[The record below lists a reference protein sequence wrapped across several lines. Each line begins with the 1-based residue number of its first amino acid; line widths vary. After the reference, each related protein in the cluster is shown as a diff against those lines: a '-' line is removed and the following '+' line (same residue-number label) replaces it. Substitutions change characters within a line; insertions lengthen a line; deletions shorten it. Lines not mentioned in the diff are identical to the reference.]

1 MRKKL
6 KEIQNKLNKYH
17 ISSLS
22 KEEIELYFDHRLQN
36 LLLSKKVLVRN
47 ELEYLLGETGPGNLR
62 IEPDLFRL
70 LADRG
75 VFIQS
80 PFESIP
86 EIKKLKTLKETAEK
100 HIEKN
105 INAPETQELLIKILG
120 NYLKKSK
127 AVSKEPFIIEGE
139 LNKVPVTCLIKN
151 GKWIFPDAELFLFLK
166 SSQEQKRFPI
176 IIAKKISGIL
186 FPVFKGLSIMGLN
199 TYKIFLPEESRKVIE
214 VVKSDEEL
222 LKELKYNNQFQF
234 IDKESVNEITDERYE
249 GEPLKNFFEV
259 ILKNHIDAYYRNF
272 AQSKIKIADNFT
284 GTVSQFR
291 KNKATK
297 GLIENYERKQKLLSE
312 LGGQGVSS

>member
-1 MRKKL
+1 MSKKL
-6 KEIQNKLNKYH
+6 KEIQKKLNKQP

-22 KEEIELYFDHRLQN
+22 KEEMELYFDHRLQN

-75 VFIQS
+75 VFTRS

-105 INAPETQELLIKILG
+105 INAPETQELLIKVLD
-120 NYLKKSK
+120 NYLKKSEV
-127 AVSKEPFIIEGE
+127 VSKEPFIIEGMI
-139 LNKVPVTCLIKN
+139 NTVPVTCLIKN
-151 GKWIFPDAELFLFLK
+151 GEWVFPNIELFSFLK
-166 SSQEQKRFPI
+166 SSQEQKKFPV

-199 TYKIFLPEESRKVIE
+199 TYKIFLSEKSKEIINA
-214 VVKSDEEL
+214 VKSNEEML
-222 LKELKYNNQFQF
+222 RDLKYNNQFQF
-234 IDKESVNEITDERYE
+234 IDKTFINE
-249 GEPLKNFFEV
+249 GEPIKNFFEV
-259 ILKNHIDAYYRNF
+259 ILKDRIDAYYKNF
-272 AQSKIKIADNFT
+272 TQSKIKISDNLID
-284 GTVSQFR
+284 TVSQFR
-291 KNKATK
+291 KNKATR

-312 LGGQGVSS
+312 LGGQGV

>member
-6 KEIQNKLNKYH
+6 KEIQNKLNKYP
-17 ISSLS
+17 ISTLS
-22 KEEIELYFDHRLQN
+22 KEEMELYFDHRLQS

-70 LADRG
+70 LVDKES
-75 VFIQS
+75 FIQP
-80 PFESIP
+80 PFESVP

-105 INAPETQELLIKILG
+105 INMPVIQELLIKILD
-120 NYLKKSK
+120 NYLKRSGV
-127 AVSKEPFIIEGE
+127 VSKEPFIIEGE

-151 GKWIFPDAELFLFLK
+151 GGWVFPDAELFQFLK
-166 SSQEQKRFPI
+166 SSQEQKKFPV

-186 FPVFKGLSIMGLN
+186 FPVFKGLSILGLN
-199 TYKIFLPEESRKVIE
+199 TYKILLPEKSRENINA
-214 VVKSDEEL
+214 VKSNEEML
-222 LKELKYNNQFQF
+222 RDLKYNNQFQF
-234 IDKESVNEITDERYE
+234 IDKMFIND
-249 GEPLKNFFEV
+249 GEPIKSFFEV
-259 ILKNHIDAYYRNF
+259 ILKDRIDAYYKNF
-272 AQSKIKIADNFT
+272 MQSKIKISDNFID
-284 GTVSQFR
+284 TVSQFR
-291 KNKATK
+291 KNKATR

>member
-6 KEIQNKLNKYH
+6 KEIQNKLNKH
-17 ISSLS
+17 PISSLS

>member
-1 MRKKL
+1 MSKKL
-6 KEIQNKLNKYH
+6 KEIQNKLNKYP

-70 LADRG
+70 LVDKG
-75 VFIQS
+75 SFVQS

-105 INAPETQELLIKILG
+105 INAPETKKLLMKILN
-120 NYLKKSK
+120 NYIKKSGV
-127 AVSKEPFIIEGE
+127 VSKELFIIEGE
-139 LNKVPVTCLIKN
+139 LNRVPVACLLKN
-151 GKWIFPDAELFLFLK
+151 GGWILPDAELFLFLK
-166 SSQEQKRFPI
+166 SSQKQKRFPI

-199 TYKIFLPEESRKVIE
+199 TYKILLPEKSREIIDA
-214 VVKSDEEL
+214 VKSNEEML
-222 LKELKYNNQFQF
+222 RDLKYNNQFQF
-234 IDKESVNEITDERYE
+234 IGETTDEC
-249 GEPLKNFFEV
+249 EPLNSFFEE
-259 ILKNHIDAYYRNF
+259 ILWDRLGAYYENF
-272 AQSKIKIADNFT
+272 VQSKVKIADNFLD
-284 GTVSQFR
+284 TVSQFR
-291 KNKATK
+291 KNKATR
-297 GLIENYERKQKLLSE
+297 GLIESCERKQKLLSE
-312 LGGQGVSS
+312 LGS

>member
-1 MRKKL
+1 MSKKL
-6 KEIQNKLNKYH
+6 KEIQKKLNKQP

-22 KEEIELYFDHRLQN
+22 KEEMELYFDHRLQN

-75 VFIQS
+75 VFTRS

-105 INAPETQELLIKILG
+105 INAPETQELLIKVLD
-120 NYLKKSK
+120 NYLKKSEV
-127 AVSKEPFIIEGE
+127 VSKEPFIIEGMI
-139 LNKVPVTCLIKN
+139 NTVPVTCLIKN
-151 GKWIFPDAELFLFLK
+151 GEWVFPNIELFSFLK
-166 SSQEQKRFPI
+166 SSQEQKKFPV

-199 TYKIFLPEESRKVIE
+199 TYKIFLSEKSKEIINA
-214 VVKSDEEL
+214 VKSNEEML
-222 LKELKYNNQFQF
+222 RDLKYNNQFQF
-234 IDKESVNEITDERYE
+234 IDKTFIND
-249 GEPLKNFFEV
+249 GEPIKNFFEV
-259 ILKNHIDAYYRNF
+259 ILKDRIDAYYKNF
-272 AQSKIKIADNFT
+272 TQSKIKISDNLID
-284 GTVSQFR
+284 TVSQFR
-291 KNKATK
+291 KNKATR
-297 GLIENYERKQKLLSE
+297 GLIAGYENKQNLLNSFMP
-312 LGGQGVSS
+312 

>member
-6 KEIQNKLNKYH
+6 KEIQNKLNKYP
-17 ISSLS
+17 ISTLS
-22 KEEIELYFDHRLQN
+22 KEEMELYFDHRLQS

-70 LADRG
+70 LVDKES
-75 VFIQS
+75 FIQP
-80 PFESIP
+80 PFESVP

-105 INAPETQELLIKILG
+105 INMPVIQELLIKILD
-120 NYLKKSK
+120 NYLKRSGV
-127 AVSKEPFIIEGE
+127 VSKEPFIIEGE

-151 GKWIFPDAELFLFLK
+151 GGWVFPDAELFQFLK
-166 SSQEQKRFPI
+166 SSQEQKKFPV

-199 TYKIFLPEESRKVIE
+199 TYKIFLSEKSKEIINA
-214 VVKSDEEL
+214 VKSNEEML
-222 LKELKYNNQFQF
+222 RDLKYNNQFQF
-234 IDKESVNEITDERYE
+234 IDKTFIND
-249 GEPLKNFFEV
+249 GEPIKNFFEV
-259 ILKNHIDAYYRNF
+259 ILKDRIDAYYKNF
-272 AQSKIKIADNFT
+272 TQSKIKISDNLID
-284 GTVSQFR
+284 TVSQFR
-291 KNKATK
+291 KNKATR

-312 LGGQGVSS
+312 LGGQGV

>member
-1 MRKKL
+1 MSKKL
-6 KEIQNKLNKYH
+6 KEIQKKLNKQPL
-17 ISSLS
+17 SSLS

-75 VFIQS
+75 VFTRS

-105 INAPETQELLIKILG
+105 INAPETQELLIKVLD
-120 NYLKKSK
+120 NYLKKSEV
-127 AVSKEPFIIEGE
+127 VSKEPFIIEGMI
-139 LNKVPVTCLIKN
+139 NTVPVTCLIKN
-151 GKWIFPDAELFLFLK
+151 GEWVFPNIELFSFLK
-166 SSQEQKRFPI
+166 SSQEQKKFPV

-199 TYKIFLPEESRKVIE
+199 TYKIFLSEKSKEIINA
-214 VVKSDEEL
+214 VKSNEEML
-222 LKELKYNNQFQF
+222 RDLKYNNQFQF
-234 IDKESVNEITDERYE
+234 IDKTFIND
-249 GEPLKNFFEV
+249 GEPIKNFFEV
-259 ILKNHIDAYYRNF
+259 ILKDRIDAYYKNF
-272 AQSKIKIADNFT
+272 TQSKIKISDNLID
-284 GTVSQFR
+284 TVSQFR
-291 KNKATK
+291 KNKATR

-312 LGGQGVSS
+312 LGGQGV

>member
-6 KEIQNKLNKYH
+6 KEIQNKLNKYP

-22 KEEIELYFDHRLQN
+22 KEEIELYFDHRLQS

-70 LADRG
+70 LVDKG
-75 VFIQS
+75 SFVQS

-105 INAPETQELLIKILG
+105 INAPETQELLIKILD

-127 AVSKEPFIIEGE
+127 AASKEPFIIEGE
-139 LNKVPVTCLIKN
+139 LNRVPVTCLIKN
-151 GKWIFPDAELFLFLK
+151 GEWIFPDTELFLFLK

-199 TYKIFLPEESRKVIE
+199 TYKILLPEKSREIIE
-214 VVKSDEEL
+214 AVKSDEEL
-222 LKELKYNNQFQF
+222 LRGLKYNNQFEF
-234 IDKESVNEITDERYE
+234 ISNEFADEITDDYYE
-249 GEPLKNFFEV
+249 GEPIKNFFEI
-259 ILKNHIDAYYRNF
+259 ILKNHIDTYYRSF
-272 AQSKIKIADNFT
+272 AQSKIKIADNFM

-291 KNKATK
+291 KNKATR
-297 GLIENYERKQKLLSE
+297 GLIAGYESKQNLLNSFMP
-312 LGGQGVSS
+312 

>member
-1 MRKKL
+1 MSKKL
-6 KEIQNKLNKYH
+6 KEIQKKLNKQP

-22 KEEIELYFDHRLQN
+22 KEEMELYFDHRLQN

-75 VFIQS
+75 VFTRS

-105 INAPETQELLIKILG
+105 LNAPETQELLIKVLD
-120 NYLKKSK
+120 NYLKKSEV
-127 AVSKEPFIIEGE
+127 VSKEPFIIEGMI
-139 LNKVPVTCLIKN
+139 NTVPVTCLIKN
-151 GKWIFPDAELFLFLK
+151 GEWVFPNIELFSFLK
-166 SSQEQKRFPI
+166 SSQEQKKFPV

-199 TYKIFLPEESRKVIE
+199 TYKIFLSEKSKEIINA
-214 VVKSDEEL
+214 VKSNEEML
-222 LKELKYNNQFQF
+222 RDLKYNNQFQF
-234 IDKESVNEITDERYE
+234 IDKTFINE
-249 GEPLKNFFEV
+249 GEPIKNFFEV
-259 ILKNHIDAYYRNF
+259 ILKDRIDAYYKNF
-272 AQSKIKIADNFT
+272 TQSKIKISDNLID
-284 GTVSQFR
+284 TVSQFR
-291 KNKATK
+291 KNKATR

-312 LGGQGVSS
+312 LGGQGV

>member
-6 KEIQNKLNKYH
+6 KEIQNKLNKYP
-17 ISSLS
+17 ISTLS
-22 KEEIELYFDHRLQN
+22 KEEMELYFDHRLQS

-70 LADRG
+70 LVDKES
-75 VFIQS
+75 FIQP
-80 PFESIP
+80 PFESVP

-105 INAPETQELLIKILG
+105 INASETQELLIKILD
-120 NYLKKSK
+120 NYLKKSEV
-127 AVSKEPFIIEGE
+127 VSKEPFIIEGE
-139 LNKVPVTCLIKN
+139 LNRVPITCLIKN
-151 GKWIFPDAELFLFLK
+151 GGWIFPDIELFLFLK

-199 TYKIFLPEESRKVIE
+199 TYKILLPEKSREIIE
-214 VVKSDEEL
+214 AVKSDEEL
-222 LKELKYNNQFQF
+222 LRELKYNNQFQF
-234 IDKESVNEITDERYE
+234 IDKEFVNEIIDERYE

-259 ILKNHIDAYYRNF
+259 ILKNHIDTYYRNF
-272 AQSKIKIADNFT
+272 AQSKIKIADNFM

-291 KNKATK
+291 KNKATR
-297 GLIENYERKQKLLSE
+297 GLIAGYENKQNLLNSFMP
-312 LGGQGVSS
+312 

>member
-1 MRKKL
+1 MSKKL
-6 KEIQNKLNKYH
+6 KEIQKKLNKQP

-22 KEEIELYFDHRLQN
+22 KEEMELYFDHRLQN

-75 VFIQS
+75 VFTRS

-105 INAPETQELLIKILG
+105 INAPETQELLIKVLD
-120 NYLKKSK
+120 NYLKKSEV
-127 AVSKEPFIIEGE
+127 VSKEPFIIEGMI
-139 LNKVPVTCLIKN
+139 NTVPVTCLIKN
-151 GKWIFPDAELFLFLK
+151 GEWVFPNIELFSFLK
-166 SSQEQKRFPI
+166 SSQEQKKFPV

-199 TYKIFLPEESRKVIE
+199 TYKIFLSEKSKEIINA
-214 VVKSDEEL
+214 VKSNEEML
-222 LKELKYNNQFQF
+222 RDLKYNNQFQF
-234 IDKESVNEITDERYE
+234 IDKTFIND
-249 GEPLKNFFEV
+249 GEPIKNFFEV
-259 ILKNHIDAYYRNF
+259 ILKDRIDAYYKNF
-272 AQSKIKIADNFT
+272 TQSKIKISDNLID
-284 GTVSQFR
+284 TVSQFR
-291 KNKATK
+291 KNKATR

>member
-1 MRKKL
+1 MSKKL
-6 KEIQNKLNKYH
+6 KEIQKKLNKQP

-22 KEEIELYFDHRLQN
+22 KEEMELYFDHRLQN

-75 VFIQS
+75 VFTRS

-105 INAPETQELLIKILG
+105 INAPETQELLIKVLD
-120 NYLKKSK
+120 NYLKKSEV
-127 AVSKEPFIIEGE
+127 VSKEPFIIEGMI
-139 LNKVPVTCLIKN
+139 NTVPVTCLIKN
-151 GKWIFPDAELFLFLK
+151 GEWVFPNIELFSFLK
-166 SSQEQKRFPI
+166 SSQEQKKFPV

-199 TYKIFLPEESRKVIE
+199 TYKIFLSEKSKEIINA
-214 VVKSDEEL
+214 VKSNEEML
-222 LKELKYNNQFQF
+222 RDLKYNNQFQF
-234 IDKESVNEITDERYE
+234 IDKTFIND
-249 GEPLKNFFEV
+249 GEPIKNFFEV
-259 ILKNHIDAYYRNF
+259 ILKDRIDAYYKNF
-272 AQSKIKIADNFT
+272 TQSKIKISDNLID
-284 GTVSQFR
+284 TVSQFR
-291 KNKATK
+291 KNKATR

-312 LGGQGVSS
+312 LGGQGV

>member
-1 MRKKL
+1 MSKKL
-6 KEIQNKLNKYH
+6 KEIQKKLNKQP

-22 KEEIELYFDHRLQN
+22 KEEMELYFDHRLQN

-75 VFIQS
+75 VFTRS

-105 INAPETQELLIKILG
+105 INAPETQELLIKVLD
-120 NYLKKSK
+120 NYLKKSEV
-127 AVSKEPFIIEGE
+127 VSKEPFIIEGMI
-139 LNKVPVTCLIKN
+139 NTVPVTCLIKN
-151 GKWIFPDAELFLFLK
+151 GEWVFPNIELFSFLK
-166 SSQEQKRFPI
+166 SSQEQKKFPV

-199 TYKIFLPEESRKVIE
+199 TYKIFLPEKSRKVIE
-214 VVKSDEEL
+214 AVKSDEEML
-222 LKELKYNNQFQF
+222 RDLKYNNQFQF
-234 IDKESVNEITDERYE
+234 IDKTFIND
-249 GEPLKNFFEV
+249 GEPIKNFFEV
-259 ILKNHIDAYYRNF
+259 ILKDLIDAYYKNF
-272 AQSKIKIADNFT
+272 TQSKIKISDNLID
-284 GTVSQFR
+284 TVSQFR
-291 KNKATK
+291 KNKATR

-312 LGGQGVSS
+312 LGGQGV

>member
-1 MRKKL
+1 MSKKL
-6 KEIQNKLNKYH
+6 KEIQKKLNKQP

-22 KEEIELYFDHRLQN
+22 KEEMELYFDHRLQN

-75 VFIQS
+75 VFTRS

-105 INAPETQELLIKILG
+105 INAPETQELLIKVLD
-120 NYLKKSK
+120 NYLKKSEV
-127 AVSKEPFIIEGE
+127 VSKEPFIIEGMI
-139 LNKVPVTCLIKN
+139 NTVPVTCLIKN
-151 GKWIFPDAELFLFLK
+151 GEWVFPNIELFSFLK
-166 SSQEQKRFPI
+166 SSQEQKKFPV

-199 TYKIFLPEESRKVIE
+199 TYKIFLSEKSKEIINA
-214 VVKSDEEL
+214 VKSNEEML
-222 LKELKYNNQFQF
+222 RDLKYNNKFQF
-234 IDKESVNEITDERYE
+234 IDKTFIND
-249 GEPLKNFFEV
+249 GEPIKNFFEV
-259 ILKNHIDAYYRNF
+259 ILKDRIDAYYKNF
-272 AQSKIKIADNFT
+272 TQSKIKISDNLID
-284 GTVSQFR
+284 TVSQFR
-291 KNKATK
+291 KNKATR

-312 LGGQGVSS
+312 LGGQGV